1 MSADKQKGNAAR
13 WSLMLWKHW
22 SVHSTIPLTF
32 ADLFSMFAYCHSKE
46 PLQYHLECLYTDP
59 ESQYLRKAC
68 FLSTSFLI
76 VCYQKRLQRGP
87 NYTEHRQYTRYS
99 EEIESIKT
107 SSRATP
113 QDCHEVRRAWEDN
126 VCMSLQ
132 RDAATRR
139 RYRFVVIWG
148 APLLPCRQCWLCRT
162 HVTRQQW
169 NNEQGNAVL
178 LCYCNVR
185 WDVAH

>member
-99 EEIESIKT
+99 EEIESKKNLQQSHTTGLPWGKT
-107 SSRATP
+107 SMRGQCLHVVTAGCCDTKTLQICGYLGGSSP
-113 QDCHEVRRAWEDN
+113 
-126 VCMSLQ
+126 SL
-132 RDAATRR
+132 
-139 RYRFVVIWG
+139 
-148 APLLPCRQCWLCRT
+148 P
-162 HVTRQQW
+162 
-169 NNEQGNAVL
+169 AVL
-178 LCYCNVR
+178 ALQDPRNKAIVK
-185 WDVAH
+185 